1 MWKNRKL
8 NTKFTV
14 IIVCL
19 VLIPIIV
26 FLFVLF
32 SYIEKYSIQERLR
45 SMEYS
50 MEQGYEEV
58 IKSMES
64 INMSSQF
71 FLKDEA
77 LMEYLEQVARGD
89 EISYEE
95 LLSFYQVNVTYME
108 RMIYNNP
115 YLYQVRI
122 YVDSNSMEEMMPIL
136 YRQDR
141 MERLSWGNEAN
152 PEGWQFDYE
161 DTIFDSYV
169 LNQNRKIL
177 SYVTSIEDFTY
188 GRLGILETAVT
199 METMFPGV
207 YEEDGAWKCGFLDG
221 NGVLHCRDEIREVL
235 LAEIPKI
242 QEKVSLREDN
252 LTEYLTIDG
261 EPAIIGIRQIKELEG
276 TLFYVDPLTDLMG
289 NIRRNRNISMALLC
303 VISALLILVINQ
315 VVKRLLRQFYSI
327 LSSIREVQKGNL
339 QVEIANCGKD
349 EMGELGLQINK
360 MLRRIRRL
368 MEDNVNR
375 EVLTKNAEIRALQ
388 NQINA
393 HFIYNVLESIK
404 MMAEIDEKYELS
416 DAITALGKL
425 LRYSMRWTSRNV
437 TIAEE
442 LDYIR
447 NYLILANLRFDY
459 EIFLSLNLPEVILG
473 QEIPKM
479 SLQPIIENAI
489 CHGIEEIAQDT
500 SIYVKG
506 FVEGEDCLI
515 EITDAG
521 RGMSEEQVARLH
533 RKLSGEIETEGGSGN
548 GIGLKNVQDRL
559 QMNFGKR
566 YGITISSKLGCYT
579 KIQVRVPFKGSND
592 IHME

>member
-14 IIVCL
+14 IIVLL

-32 SYIEKYSIQERLR
+32 SYIERDSIQERR
-45 SMEYS
+45 NSMEFS
-50 MEQGYEEV
+50 MEKGYEEV

-77 LMEYLEQVARGD
+77 LLNYLEQVVSGQ
-89 EISYEE
+89 EITYEE
-95 LLSFYQVNVTYME
+95 MLSFFQVNVTYME

-122 YVDSNSMEEMMPIL
+122 YANSDTCEEMMPIL
-136 YRQDR
+136 YRQNR
-141 MERLSWGNEAN
+141 MERLSWSKETN

-161 DTIFDSYV
+161 DTIFDSY
-169 LNQNRKIL
+169 LLDQNRKIL
-177 SYVTSIEDFTY
+177 SFVTPIEDFTY
-188 GRLGILETAVT
+188 GTLGILEAAVT
-199 METMFPGV
+199 MDTMFPGV
-207 YEEDGAWKCGFLDG
+207 YDVESEWNGGFLDESG
-221 NGVLHCRDEIREVL
+221 NLHCREENRETLRTAIEEIGRLFPFRE
-235 LAEIPKI
+235 EN
-242 QEKVSLREDN
+242 R
-252 LTEYLTIDG
+252 TEYCVLG
-261 EPAIIGIRQIKELEG
+261 GQPAVIGVRQIKELGG
-276 TLFYVDPLTDLMG
+276 TLFYVEPLTDQMAI
-289 NIRRNRNISMALLC
+289 IRHNRNLSLVLLFIMAG
-303 VISALLILVINQ
+303 LLILVINQ
-315 VVKRLLRQFYSI
+315 VVKRLLKQFYSI

-339 QVEIANCGKD
+339 QVEILNCGKD
-349 EMGELGLQINK
+349 EMGELGQQINK
-360 MLRRIRRL
+360 MLWRIRRL

-404 MMAEIDEKYELS
+404 MMAEIEEKYELS

-425 LRYSMRWTSRNV
+425 LRYSMRWTSGNV

-442 LDYIR
+442 LEYIK
-447 NYLILANLRFDY
+447 NYMILVNLRYDY
-459 EIFLSLNLPEVILG
+459 EIFLSLHLPDIVLC

-479 SLQPIIENAI
+479 TLQPIVENAI

-506 FVEGEDCLI
+506 YVEDGDCLI

-521 RGMSEEQVARLH
+521 RGMSEEQVTMLH
-533 RKLSGEIETEGGSGN
+533 QKLSGEIETGGGSGN

-559 QMNFGKR
+559 QMKFGKQ

-579 KIQVRVPFKGSND
+579 KIQVRIPQKNP
-592 IHME
+592 

>member
-1 MWKNRKL
+1 MVRVMWKNRKL

-14 IIVCL
+14 IIVLL

-32 SYIEKYSIQERLR
+32 SYIERDSIQERR
-45 SMEYS
+45 NSMEFS
-50 MEQGYEEV
+50 MEKGYEEV

-77 LMEYLEQVARGD
+77 LLNYLEQVVSGQ
-89 EISYEE
+89 EITYEE
-95 LLSFYQVNVTYME
+95 MLSFFQVNVTYME

-122 YVDSNSMEEMMPIL
+122 YANSDTCEEMMPIL
-136 YRQDR
+136 YRQNR
-141 MERLSWGNEAN
+141 MERLSWSKETN

-161 DTIFDSYV
+161 DTIFDSY
-169 LNQNRKIL
+169 LLDQNRKIL
-177 SYVTSIEDFTY
+177 SFVTPIEDFTY
-188 GRLGILETAVT
+188 GTLGILEAAVT
-199 METMFPGV
+199 MDTMFPGV
-207 YEEDGAWKCGFLDG
+207 YDVESEWNGGFLDESG
-221 NGVLHCRDEIREVL
+221 NLHCREENRETLRTAIEEIGRLFPFRE
-235 LAEIPKI
+235 EN
-242 QEKVSLREDN
+242 R
-252 LTEYLTIDG
+252 TEYCVLG
-261 EPAIIGIRQIKELEG
+261 GQPAVIGVRQIKELGG
-276 TLFYVDPLTDLMG
+276 TLFYVEPLTDQMAI
-289 NIRRNRNISMALLC
+289 IRHNRNLSLVLLFIMAG
-303 VISALLILVINQ
+303 LLILVINQ
-315 VVKRLLRQFYSI
+315 VVKRLLKQFYSI

-339 QVEIANCGKD
+339 QVEILNCGKD
-349 EMGELGLQINK
+349 EMGELGQQINK
-360 MLRRIRRL
+360 MLWRIRRL

-404 MMAEIDEKYELS
+404 MMAEIEEKYELS

-425 LRYSMRWTSRNV
+425 LRYSMRWTSGNV

-442 LDYIR
+442 LEYIK
-447 NYLILANLRFDY
+447 NYMILVNLRYDY
-459 EIFLSLNLPEVILG
+459 EIFLSLHLPDIVLC

-479 SLQPIIENAI
+479 TLQPIVENAI

-506 FVEGEDCLI
+506 YVEDGDCLI

-521 RGMSEEQVARLH
+521 RGMSEEQVTMLH
-533 RKLSGEIETEGGSGN
+533 QKLSGEIETGGGSGN

-559 QMNFGKR
+559 QMKFGKQ

-579 KIQVRVPFKGSND
+579 KIQVRIPQKNP
-592 IHME
+592 